1 MTVQTPVAA
10 PPDEGHPRRTLIL
23 ALMAACATMTVA
35 LVAAIN
41 LAVPQLSASSLRPS
55 SAQLLWI
62 VDAYVIVFACL
73 LIPAGAFGD
82 RYGRRGALLGGLAV
96 FAAGCVASALAPDAG
111 ALIAGRAVTGL
122 GAALVMPATLSLTV
136 QAFPARLRGQAIA
149 SWTAATGIAG
159 IIGNIGGGLVLEY
172 LPWQGLF
179 WAVAPIVLVLLALCA
194 RVAPRSERHP
204 ADLDVIGCALVILAF
219 VALLYGII
227 EGPERGWSS
236 GPVLGAFAVSAL
248 VFGVFTAYALCAEH
262 PLVDPRIFAVARLRA
277 GVSGITV
284 TFFGLFAL
292 FFVNAQY
299 LQYVKGFSPLLTGVA
314 IGPLALG
321 MMVVSRR
328 SVALAARFGE
338 RCVVVT
344 GLLAIAA
351 GLGLLSTV
359 GPRSPYALYV
369 VFLLLMSTGM
379 GLSTPPLSTSVIG
392 ALPPKRAGLGSGLNG
407 AAREVGSALGVA
419 VLGTI
424 LSTRFTAE
432 LPAGVH
438 AHTIGQALAA
448 SAPETHAGVVSAFTD
463 AMAAGY
469 RVIALIVLASAL
481 VVTFWYR
488 PTEK

>member
-1 MTVQTPVAA
+1 MTVQTPVSA
-10 PPDEGHPRRTLIL
+10 PPDQGHPRRTLIL

-41 LAVPQLSASSLRPS
+41 LAIPKLSASSLRPS

-96 FAAGCVASALAPDAG
+96 FAAGCVASALAPNVG

-122 GAALVMPATLSLTV
+122 GAALIMPATLSLTV
-136 QAFPARLRGQAIA
+136 QAFPPRLKAQAIA
-149 SWTAATGIAG
+149 TWTAATGIAG
-159 IIGNIGGGLVLEY
+159 IVGNVGGGLILQY

-179 WAVAPIVLVLLALCA
+179 WAVAPVMLVLLALSA
-194 RVAPRSERHP
+194 RIAPRSERHP
-204 ADLDVIGCALVILAF
+204 ADLDLIGCALLILAF

-236 GPVLGAFAVSAL
+236 GPVLGAFAASAL
-248 VFGVFTAYALCAEH
+248 VFGLFTAYALRAPH
-262 PLVDPRIFAVARLRA
+262 PLVDPRIFRVARLRS
-277 GVSGITV
+277 GVVGITV

-328 SVALAARFGE
+328 SVALAARFGG
-338 RCVVVT
+338 RRVVLT
-344 GLLAIAA
+344 GMLAIAG
-351 GLGLLSTV
+351 GLGLLSTA
-359 GPRSPYALYV
+359 GPHTPYALYAAYLV
-369 VFLLLMSTGM
+369 LMSVGM
-379 GLSTPPLSTSVIG
+379 GLSTPALSTSVIG
-392 ALPPKRAGLGSGLNG
+392 ALPPSRAGLGSGLNG

-424 LSTRFTAE
+424 LSTRFAAG
-432 LPAGVH
+432 LPAGGH
-438 AHTIGQALAA
+438 ARTIGQALAGTGPDA
-448 SAPETHAGVVSAFTD
+448 HARVMSAFTD

-469 RVIALIVLASAL
+469 RVIALVVLVASF
-481 VVTFWYR
+481 VVAFWHR
-488 PTEK
+488 PAET

>member
-1 MTVQTPVAA
+1 MTVQTPLAA
-10 PPDEGHPRRTLIL
+10 PADQGHPRRTLIL

-41 LAVPQLSASSLRPS
+41 LAVPKLAASSLHPS
-55 SAQLLWI
+55 AAQLLWI
-62 VDAYVIVFACL
+62 VDAFVIVFACL
-73 LIPAGAFGD
+73 LIPAGAVGD
-82 RYGRRGALLGGLAV
+82 RYGRKGALLAGLAV
-96 FAAGCVASALAPDAG
+96 FAAGCVASALAPNVG

-122 GAALVMPATLSLTV
+122 GAALVMPATLSLTIQV
-136 QAFPARLRGQAIA
+136 FPPRLRAQAIA
-149 SWTAATGIAG
+149 SWTAATGVAG

-179 WAVAPIVLVLLALCA
+179 WAVAPIMLVLLALSA
-194 RVAPRSERHP
+194 RIAPRSERHP
-204 ADLDVIGCALVILAF
+204 ADLDLVGCGVLVLAF

-227 EGPERGWSS
+227 EGPELGWSS
-236 GPVLGAFAVSAL
+236 WPVLGAFAASAL
-248 VFGVFTAYALCAEH
+248 VLGVFVAYALRAAH
-262 PLVDPRIFAVARLRA
+262 PLIDPRIFRVARLRS
-277 GVSGITV
+277 GVAGITV

-328 SVALAARFGE
+328 SVALAARFGG
-338 RCVVVT
+338 RRVVLA
-344 GLLAIAA
+344 GMPAIAC
-351 GLGLLSTV
+351 GLGLLSTT
-359 GPRSPYALYV
+359 GPGTPYALYAAYLV
-369 VFLLLMSTGM
+369 LMSVGM
-379 GLSTPPLSTSVIG
+379 GLAVPVLSTAVIG
-392 ALPPKRAGLGSGLNG
+392 GLPPARAGLGSGLNG

-424 LSTRFTAE
+424 LSSRFAAG

-438 AHTIGQALAA
+438 AHAIGQALARTGPDA
-448 SAPETHAGVVSAFTD
+448 HAPILSAFTD

-469 RVIALIVLASAL
+469 RVIALIVLAAAF
-481 VVTFWYR
+481 VVAFWYR
-488 PTEK
+488 PAEK